1 MARTRNTDSITGSR
15 SEGSHPDGA
24 RAHTP
29 TQMAD
34 VSHTYAH
41 VPPPPPSGASPLNM
55 PTPTH
60 AQVHAHTRTYPPAP
74 TTAPRPF
81 PHTPSH
87 KSIRPHSHTPT
98 HDTPTDTKR
107 ASMHGTLKANS
118 KQGGWQP
125 VVG

>member
-41 VPPPPPSGASPLNM
+41 VPPPPVRGVTPKHAHPHPCTSPRPHTHLPTSAHDC
-55 PTPTH
+55 PTPIPSYTLP
-60 AQVHAHTRTYPPAP
+60 QV
-74 TTAPRPF
+74 
-81 PHTPSH
+81 
-87 KSIRPHSHTPT
+87 HTPT
-98 HDTPTDTKR
+98 LTYPDT
-107 ASMHGTLKANS
+107 
-118 KQGGWQP
+118 
-125 VVG
+125 